1 MPIPVPLVMD
11 HRGFY
16 LFLLKDLLQK
26 NMYRIHMC
34 IYIIYVCM
42 YIYIYIYIY
51 VSTYLFVKTLL
62 VPLVTLVA
70 LTNISIHTVYI
81 QVKVAVY
88 RRKLVPTTGAK
99 HFPHL
104 SDPPITMA

>member
-1 MPIPVPLVMD
+1 MD

-26 NMYRIHMC
+26 NKVQNTYVYIHNIC
-34 IYIIYVCM
+34 VCM
-42 YIYIYIYIY
+42 YIYIY

-70 LTNISIHTVYI
+70 HTNIYLYI
-81 QVKVAVY
+81 LYIFK
-88 RRKLVPTTGAK
+88 
-99 HFPHL
+99 
-104 SDPPITMA
+104 